1 MNMRGPKELS
11 CGGILRSCPYTG
23 AEKAQSSGVLSVS
36 GRRSPSSSL
45 CKRGSVSLLGGCSTP
60 IRQTITISSPPPCAT
75 DRVDWLSTS
84 RFNVTMFQLSGGA
97 VKFTLTHSSC
107 SLNSLSIYLR
117 GFSTSISYVVLSYCF
132 ASSARIVSSSKFAW
146 LRSENHQILDKLN
159 KASDSNDLVL
169 QENVILKEENL
180 ELRQVIT
187 SMKKLGGAEGGST
200 SFHERY
206 CSSSL
211 DHDLDQDFSCITNDP
226 KTHHPS

>member
-1 MNMRGPKELS
+1 MHPD
-11 CGGILRSCPYTG
+11 YD
-23 AEKAQSSGVLSVS
+23 
-36 GRRSPSSSL
+36 SSSIKNMQQQNYFHL
-45 CKRGSVSLLGGCSTP
+45 NHYYSNLNPST
-60 IRQTITISSPPPCAT
+60 
-75 DRVDWLSTS
+75 
-84 RFNVTMFQLSGGA
+84 NNN
-97 VKFTLTHSSC
+97 
-107 SLNSLSIYLR
+107 LNL
-117 GFSTSISYVVLSYCF
+117 ISYPQMQELNNLQSP
-132 ASSARIVSSSKFAW
+132 ASHNSTTSDEATEDVFQVAW

>member
-1 MNMRGPKELS
+1 MHPDYDSSSIKNMQQQNYFHLNHYYSNLNPSTNNNLNLISYPQMQELNN
-11 CGGILRSCPYTG
+11 L
-23 AEKAQSSGVLSVS
+23 QSPASHNSTTSDEATEDVFVINERKQRRMVS
-36 GRRSPSSSL
+36 NRESARRSRMRKQRHL
-45 CKRGSVSLLGGCSTP
+45 DELLS
-60 IRQTITISSPPPCAT
+60 Q
-75 DRVDWLSTS
+75 V
-84 RFNVTMFQLSGGA
+84 
-97 VKFTLTHSSC
+97 
-107 SLNSLSIYLR
+107 
-117 GFSTSISYVVLSYCF
+117 
-132 ASSARIVSSSKFAW
+132 AW